1 MNSNSTYFGDG
12 FPYSDVH
19 NLNLDWI
26 IQVCKQMQVLI
37 GQVSDGLEIHVK
49 DDSGAEVYVFTVKSN
64 GIYVTRPDGGTPVY
78 YNLATGQLHAPTFDG
93 QSILTATARTTGQH
107 RAGSLVLDTP
117 LPLTG
122 GGTGATTASGARTAL
137 GAEPAFN
144 VLGIPKGGTGATTAS
159 DALTALGGVPT
170 TRTVNS
176 KPLSSNVTLT
186 ADDVDAL
193 PDTAVSLS
201 SGTNLNSL
209 AGGMYASST
218 VVQPSLVNSPWA
230 LNLITIYCVISNA
243 GGSSIVQYAFAGQR
257 SATRYY
263 DGSNWSRWTLS
274 RYLYSDSTS
283 GTIPGAIPGIGS
295 WMVTV
300 TDEDPTHLYM
310 GVLQRTSTTTSQL
323 SSLASSSITFS
334 GGNAVGTVIFGG
346 TTGSIT
352 CKAEQLTF

>member
-1 MNSNSTYFGDG
+1 MSNSTYFVDG
-12 FPYSDVH
+12 YPYSDTH

-26 IQVCKQMQVLI
+26 INKLKQIETQMGEI
-37 GQVSDGLEIHVK
+37 TDGLEVHVK
-49 DDSGAEVYVFTVKSN
+49 DDSGTEVYVFTVKSN
-64 GIYVTRPDGGTPVY
+64 GVYITRPDGGTPIY
-78 YNLATGQLHAPTFDG
+78 YNLSTGQLHAPTFDG
-93 QSILTATARTTGQH
+93 QSILTATARTTGQL
-107 RAGSLVLDTP
+107 RAGSMVLDNP
-117 LPLTG
+117 LPITG
-122 GGTGATTASGARTAL
+122 GGTGATTATEARTAL
-137 GAEPAFN
+137 GAEPAFD
-144 VLGIPKGGTGATTAS
+144 VLGIPKGGTGASTAAE
-159 DALTALGGVPT
+159 ALTALGGVPT

-193 PDTAVSLS
+193 PDTAVNLS
-201 SGTNLNSL
+201 SGTDLNSL

-243 GGSSIVQYAFAGQR
+243 AGSSVVQYAFAGQR

-263 DGSNWSRWTLS
+263 DGSTWSRWTLS
-274 RYLYSDSTS
+274 RYLYSTATS

-295 WMVTV
+295 WMVTA

-334 GGNAVGTVIFGG
+334 GGNQVGTIILGG
-346 TTGSIT
+346 TTGSVT
-352 CKAEQLTF
+352 CKVEQLTF